1 LIRRAGIAVFDFDI
15 GFDSRTDKRAFVM
28 CRGCPVFFRH
38 GDGDES
44 VSILALKLSPGTFSK
59 SRRLAVSNRASL
71 ASEIAEILRSGVA

>member
-1 LIRRAGIAVFDFDI
+1 
-15 GFDSRTDKRAFVM
+15 M
-28 CRGCPVFFRH
+28 PVFFRH